1 MVPPDDRFG
10 LNPGFQIRVR
20 SISSTIASAARLEPE
35 QGDQLVEGNIMRLD
49 VDERADELSLEIW
62 NHLNRKTADL
72 RPGYTEEFIR
82 RMWFIAVTKVLA
94 EIEELSRRY
103 DSEGPPINP

>member
-1 MVPPDDRFG
+1 VVPPDDLFG
-10 LNPGFQIRVR
+10 LNPGLQIRVR

-35 QGDQLVEGNIMRLD
+35 QGDQL
-49 VDERADELSLEIW
+49 W

>member
-1 MVPPDDRFG
+1 MED
-10 LNPGFQIRVR
+10 
-20 SISSTIASAARLEPE
+20 IA
-35 QGDQLVEGNIMRLD
+35 MKLD
-49 VDERADELSLEIW
+49 VDERADELALEIW

-94 EIEELSRRY
+94 EIEELIRRY
-103 DSEGPPINP
+103 DSADSRLKCNITFRSIVA